1 MKIFKISFLV
11 CFLSAFLLGDTYV
24 IEADSELAEELKSVV
39 QKHSKDENSS
49 VNIYKKNSTGS
60 LEKQG
65 YHKVGAMADAGK
77 KIYMQK
83 CASCHGEMGE
93 KRAYSVSQPLK
104 DMTGKEMAINLRAYT
119 NDGSYGG
126 RFKIIMQ
133 TQALKVTD
141 DDMKLIIAYIKGEDD
156 PYLNRNF
163 IGGAYWEN
171 QNKPIQTT
179 PTEQGSY
186 LK

>member
-11 CFLSAFLLGDTYV
+11 CFLGAFLFGDTYV
-24 IEADSELAEELKSVV
+24 IEADGKLADELKEVV
-39 QKHSKDENSS
+39 QKHSKDENASIN
-49 VNIYKKNSTGS
+49 VYKKSTS
-60 LEKQG
+60 DLEKQG
-65 YHKVGAMADAGK
+65 YQKVGAMANAGK
-77 KIYMQK
+77 EIYMQK
-83 CASCHGEMGE
+83 CFSCHGETGE
-93 KRAYSVSQPLK
+93 RRAYGVSQPLK
-104 DMTGKEMAINLRAYT
+104 NMTGKEIAINLRAYT

-156 PYLNRNF
+156 PYINRSF
-163 IGGAYWEN
+163 MGGAYWEN
-171 QNKPIQTT
+171 QNKPIQTA